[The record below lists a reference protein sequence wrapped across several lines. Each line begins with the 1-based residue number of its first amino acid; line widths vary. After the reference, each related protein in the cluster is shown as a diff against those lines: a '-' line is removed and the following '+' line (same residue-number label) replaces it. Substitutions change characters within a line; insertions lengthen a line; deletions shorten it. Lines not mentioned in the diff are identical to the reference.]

1 MELISNDIAFNSSN
15 IPKIIETPEHFIINT
30 QLYDKQTLKP
40 VPMKFNTNIANLSRV
55 PNITLKNS
63 IETTLYLY
71 SSPYYFQNDLI
82 NNEFNS
88 EKLIQDKKDSNI
100 FYLLKKYKYNGDD
113 DTMFYRIQY
122 DTNTK
127 KYNITNNIYI
137 GNITIPYAEKGDMA
151 IIYETDEY
159 FVLKA
164 INQCGDALNLNYLY
178 SSVIK
183 VRKKDFAITIL
194 IRSDSGSSKSYTYI
208 HFLTAKNDIV
218 YVYTIGTNDNRN
230 IIKINLSS
238 DIVTTIWNYTSNNG
252 NCINCN
258 LIEINNYYYSL
269 CSYKDTSNNNLYKLM
284 KLSLDT
290 DNDTVNYELLDIN
303 LNNFILDSSSNTNLS
318 HSWYMQY
325 TLRKIITSN
334 NIYLSCLIHQTS
346 NMEISRS
353 KAQSYQCKLSVLSLD
368 GNTINVLDVIPL
380 TDGCRGSLIYNDSKH
395 LILYISNCILFYTF
409 NETKTKYVL
418 TYKKAG
424 IFKVVG
430 IDSLNRIITQ
440 TTDDTIEMLT
450 DTNACILQADFAEE
464 LYDKD
469 DSSKIDTTVSF
480 YAKNFLDEYLE
491 TNVKLTLTGP
501 VVFKENNE
509 KTLVISTLKTGLR
522 TVPVTIT
529 GYGNI
534 EVIITQNT

>member
-1 MELISNDIAFNSSN
+1 MELISNDIAVNN
-15 IPKIIETPEHFIINT
+15 NTPKIIETPEHFIINT

-40 VPMKFNTNIANLSRV
+40 VPMKFNTNIANLSNV
-55 PNITLKNS
+55 PYITLKNS
-63 IETTLYLY
+63 IETIYNFY
-71 SSPYYFQNDLI
+71 NYYFVVHEYI

-88 EKLIQDKKDSNI
+88 DKLIQDKEDPNI
-100 FYLLKKYKYNGDD
+100 FYLLKKYNSYDN
-113 DTMFYRIQY
+113 TMFYRIQY

-127 KYNITNNIYI
+127 KYSITNYIHI
-137 GNITIPYAEKGDMA
+137 GNINISYTNKGDMA

-159 FVLKA
+159 FILKA
-164 INQCGDALNLNYLY
+164 INQAKEQYDLNYLY

-183 VRKKDFAITIL
+183 VRKKDFAITTL
-194 IRSDSGSSKSYTYI
+194 IRGDSGSYKPYTYI
-208 HFLTAKNDIV
+208 HFLTAKDDIV

-238 DIVTTIWNYTSNNG
+238 NIATTIWDYTSNNG

-258 LIEINNYYYSL
+258 PIEINNYYYSL
-269 CSYKDTSNNNLYKLM
+269 CSYRDTNNNNLYKLM
-284 KLSLDT
+284 KLSLNT
-290 DNDTVNYELLDIN
+290 NNDTANYELLDIN
-303 LNNFILDSSSNTNLS
+303 LNNFTLDSSPTSNLS

-334 NIYLSCLIHQTS
+334 NIYLSCLIHQTG
-346 NMEISRS
+346 NMEIKQN
-353 KAQSYQCKLSVLSLD
+353 KAQSYQCKLSVFSLD
-368 GNTINVLDVIPL
+368 GNSVNVLSSIPL

-395 LILYISNCILFYTF
+395 LILYISNCILFYAF
-409 NETKTKYVL
+409 DETKTKYVL

-424 IFKVVG
+424 IFKVIG

-464 LYDKD
+464 LYDKN

>member
-1 MELISNDIAFNSSN
+1 MELISNGITVNSN
-15 IPKIIETPEHFIINT
+15 TPKIIETPEHFIINT

-40 VPMKFNTNIANLSRV
+40 VPMKFNTNIATLSSV
-55 PNITLKNS
+55 PYITLNNS
-63 IETTLYLY
+63 IDTY
-71 SSPYYFQNDLI
+71 YYFSTNYFHCHNNE
-82 NNEFNS
+82 NNEFNND
-88 EKLIQDKKDSNI
+88 KLIQDKEDPNI
-100 FYLLKKYKYNGDD
+100 FYLLKKYNSDEKIL
-113 DTMFYRIQY
+113 FYRIQY
-122 DTNTK
+122 NQDTK
-127 KYNITNNIYI
+127 KYNITHYI
-137 GNITIPYAEKGDMA
+137 HSGNIKAPYNGKGDMN

-159 FVLKA
+159 FVLK
-164 INQCGDALNLNYLY
+164 
-178 SSVIK
+178 SSQQHYTQYTLDGTLSTSIFK
-183 VRKKDFAITIL
+183 VRKKDFNIKTL
-194 IRSDSGSSKSYTYI
+194 VGSGSNPKTYYYT
-208 HFLTAKNDIV
+208 HFLAADNDIV
-218 YVYTIGTNDNRN
+218 YIYTIDSNDYRK

-238 DIVTTIWNYTSNNG
+238 DVITNIWDYTSNNG

-258 LIEINNYYYSL
+258 PIEINGYYYSL
-269 CSYKDTSNNNLYKLM
+269 CSYKDTNNNNLYKLM
-284 KLSLDT
+284 KLSLDMS
-290 DNDTVNYELLDIN
+290 NDTVSYELLDIN
-303 LNNFILDSSSNTNLS
+303 LNNFTLDSSPANNLS
-318 HSWYMQY
+318 HCWYMQY
-325 TLRKIITSN
+325 TLRKIITNN
-334 NIYLSCLIHQTS
+334 NIYLSCLIHQTG
-346 NMEISRS
+346 NMEIWQD
-353 KAQSYQCKLSVLSLD
+353 KAQSYQCKLSVFSLD
-368 GNTINVLDVIPL
+368 GNTVNVLSSIPL

-509 KTLVISTLKTGLR
+509 KTLVTSTLKTGLR

>member
-1 MELISNDIAFNSSN
+1 MELISNDIAVNKN
-15 IPKIIETPEHFIINT
+15 TPKIIETPEHFIINT

-40 VPMKFNTNIANLSRV
+40 VPMKFNTNIANVSSV
-55 PNITLKNS
+55 PYITLKNS
-63 IETTLYLY
+63 IDTY
-71 SSPYYFQNDLI
+71 YYFNESYFHCHNNE
-82 NNEFNS
+82 NNEFNND
-88 EKLIQDKKDSNI
+88 KLIQDKEDPNI
-100 FYLLKKYKYNGDD
+100 FYLLKKYNSYDN
-113 DTMFYRIQY
+113 TMFYRIQY

-127 KYNITNNIYI
+127 KYSITDHICI
-137 GNITIPYAEKGDMA
+137 GNIDSSCSDKGDMA

-159 FVLKA
+159 FILKA
-164 INQCGDALNLNYLY
+164 IYQTKDYYDLNYLH

-194 IRSDSGSSKSYTYI
+194 IRSNSGNVSPYFYI
-208 HFLTAKNDIV
+208 HFLTAKDDIV
-218 YVYTIGTNDNRN
+218 YIYTINSNYNSNDNRR

-238 DIVTTIWNYTSNNG
+238 NIATTIWNYTSNNG

-258 LIEINNYYYSL
+258 PIEINNYYYSL
-269 CSYKDTSNNNLYKLM
+269 CSYRDTNNNNLYKLM
-284 KLSLDT
+284 KLSLNT
-290 DNDTVNYELLDIN
+290 NNDTANYELLDIN
-303 LNNFILDSSSNTNLS
+303 LNNFIFNLS

-325 TLRKIITSN
+325 TLRKIITNN
-334 NIYLSCLIHQTS
+334 NIYLSCLIHQTG
-346 NMEISRS
+346 NMEIWQN
-353 KAQSYQCKLSVLSLD
+353 KAQSYQCKLSVFSLD
-368 GNTINVLDVIPL
+368 GNTVNVLSSIPL

-464 LYDKD
+464 LYDKN

-491 TNVKLTLTGP
+491 TNVKLTLIGP